1 MAKIYLAARIALRYQ
16 MRNVKRV
23 IEEAGHT
30 VTSRWIIG
38 PHSDIHNDEYPMP
51 PEQCCAIDIEDVRAA
66 DILMPYT
73 DEPKTFQ
80 LGGGRHVEFGI
91 AIERGMRIM
100 AIGPKGEHVFHY
112 HSGIE
117 FYPDIYAALK
127 EI

>member
-1 MAKIYLAARIALRYQ
+1 MAKIYLAARIALRFQ
-16 MRNVKRV
+16 MRNVRDV
-23 IEEAGHT
+23 LQSAGHT
-30 VTSRWIIG
+30 VTARWIDG
-38 PHSDIHNDEYPMP
+38 PHTDPAN
-51 PEQCCAIDIEDVRAA
+51 PELSMHSVDCCAMDLEDVRAA

-73 DEPKTFQ
+73 DQPKTFQ

-112 HSGIE
+112 HNGIE
-117 FYPDIYAALK
+117 FYPDVYAALK